1 MMSPGRMSPK
11 SVWAFSGACC
21 GHGAWS
27 QIHQRYENNLLGLS
41 WTLRSLVSQDTVE
54 LIATMNHVLASEI
67 LANMGDTSAAEIR
80 AKMTTT
86 CK

>member
-1 MMSPGRMSPK
+1 M
-11 SVWAFSGACC
+11 
-21 GHGAWS
+21 
-27 QIHQRYENNLLGLS
+27 LGLS

-67 LANMGDTSAAEIR
+67 LANMGDTSAAAIR